1 MISLRNTLYRGVTQE
16 TARIFQSHR
25 NDGNKS
31 SLRRMSSNSND
42 QQERQLPFL
51 MNFSVKPSP
60 NFVHSFK
67 NFIFTNAIIGPYY
80 DNDFTKENFLEG
92 AKSAVEFVSN
102 KIAEGDFDKLRES
115 NVLTDDCFRDI
126 VLNSSKFSNDQR
138 HLIALSKNDIM
149 YDFVYQIGVM
159 LDDDRNTR
167 HVEITYTAHY
177 IPEKDAATNEEMQDF
192 SDFQRSILVLT
203 YRFIRNYTKGV
214 EDSWTIN
221 ALNHVSMKDVTD
233 GHRF

>member
-1 MISLRNTLYRGVTQE
+1 MISTRNILYRGVTRD
-16 TARIFQSHR
+16 TARIFQSQHQDRHR
-25 NDGNKS
+25 CS
-31 SLRRMSSNSND
+31 FRCMSSNN
-42 QQERQLPFL
+42 ERQLPFL

-67 NFIFTNAIIGPYY
+67 NFFFANMIVRPYY
-80 DNDFTKENFLEG
+80 DNDFTNENFLEG

-115 NVLTDDCFRDI
+115 NALTDDCFREI
-126 VLNSSKFSNDQR
+126 VLNSSNFSMDQR
-138 HLIALSKNDIM
+138 HLIALSKDDII
-149 YDFVYQIGVM
+149 YSFVYQIGVM
-159 LDDDRNTR
+159 LDENRNTR

-177 IPEKDAATNEEMQDF
+177 IPEKNADTDEETQNF
-192 SDFQRSILVLT
+192 TDFQRSILVLT

-221 ALNHVSMKDVTD
+221 ALNHVSMKDITD
-233 GHRF
+233 GHEF